1 MSWTRLVCTSC
12 ACTPKISQKQWISR
26 SLRVAVAV
34 VTIFFSEDLTKRG
47 WSSRRPSKVNNIKS
61 KGQLATHLIVCSF
74 RAPQMR
80 RSTSRAAKIKISSTN
95 PQSSC
100 VIRMLRST
108 SRWSLRRTLIGS
120 ISSWNVMS
128 MWLRGTIVAMA
139 SPALECLISKRR
151 LKRNAIR
158 SVSWLS
164 HSKNWG

>member
-1 MSWTRLVCTSC
+1 MSGSLMRVWLPTTSSLTNSTSSQRKKSNWTTSKSSSWAISHHWSQIMSWTRLVCTSC

-34 VTIFFSEDLTKRG
+34 VTIFFSEDSTKRG

-108 SRWSLRRTLIGS
+108 SRWSSRRTLIG
-120 ISSWNVMS
+120 
-128 MWLRGTIVAMA
+128 
-139 SPALECLISKRR
+139 
-151 LKRNAIR
+151 
-158 SVSWLS
+158 
-164 HSKNWG
+164 